1 MQRIYAEGDNRTKCV
16 KLPLI
21 KTYYEKSR
29 NEVITEVRKKV
40 YDIASGYD
48 EIIYHHVGCSYCEHK
63 CKYYKKISSY
73 IDANVAVEKVLE
85 KWQVKNMHQNH
96 LAFLRFDLAKKAE
109 MQNTFEQL
117 CVLGYILAQKM
128 TLMMGRGKNAYLT
141 ILII

>member
-1 MQRIYAEGDNRTKCV
+1 M
-16 KLPLI
+16 
-21 KTYYEKSR
+21 
-29 NEVITEVRKKV
+29 
-40 YDIASGYD
+40 AS
-48 EIIYHHVGCSYCEHK
+48 
-63 CKYYKKISSY
+63 
-73 IDANVAVEKVLE
+73 
-85 KWQVKNMHQNH
+85 KNIHQNH